1 MKKLF
6 LVVIITASVNAIGQ
20 KTHKAAGYKPISS
33 MEYIEY
39 QGNDSTLFAVST
51 YSYNSQNQIVKE
63 IITCDTNGD
72 VDSVITDYDLNNR
85 IISTQSYRN
94 SALFYSKTWNY
105 DLINSQIDYYEE
117 AFLGGS
123 NLDSVIHVV
132 YKGVR
137 DFDNV
142 EEDFF
147 SLLNFMETG
156 IELRDC
162 DSIFVHYYDTAS
174 SSWTLAVKA
183 MPYYNQN
190 GKPDS
195 VRLELDLDF
204 LVGLFGADSA
214 INELLDIVDIM
225 STTLTLIPA
234 YNGGVLDEIK
244 GKLAMTVQAQPIPF
258 PIPVSDPNFIVLKN
272 QYNSADLLMET
283 KIDMNISISE
293 LSFSQYL
300 GGTKQTYGYDL
311 LDNVSCMVTE
321 SSINGTIWNIDSK
334 IYYEYDI
341 EDIYDIVLY
350 DFGTLDKKDIVG
362 ESVNIEVILKNTSL
376 STPSQPIHITAL
388 MISDDGTDTLTEVI
402 PPINA
407 FSETP
412 YTFTNAYVVPDV
424 YYYNILVYIDSQDT
438 IFTNDTLRMDS
449 IATNKEVGI
458 NEINGATIFVSQN
471 IPNPAHDI
479 AMFTYSVPTDGK
491 VLFTVYS
498 VSGQTLYVRTE
509 DAKSGENTL
518 EVSVSN
524 LSAGLYF
531 YSMEFD
537 GKRVVRKMVVD

>member
-6 LVVIITASVNAIGQ
+6 LVIIVAASVNAIGQ

-39 QGNDSTLFAVST
+39 QGNDSTLFAIST
-51 YSYNSQNQIVKE
+51 YFYNSQNQIVKE

-94 SALFYSKTWNY
+94 GALFYSKTWNY

-142 EEDFF
+142 EEDFS

-244 GKLAMTVQAQPIPF
+244 GNLVMKVQMGAIPL
-258 PIPVSDPNFIVLKN
+258 PVTDPNFIVLKN
-272 QYNSADLLMET
+272 QYNSADLLTET
-283 KIDMNISISE
+283 KIDMKIFYSLLID
-293 LSFSQYL
+293 QYL
-300 GGTKQTYGYDL
+300 GGTKQTYSYDV

-321 SSINGTIWNIDSK
+321 SSINGTIWDIDSK

-362 ESVNIEVILKNTSL
+362 ESINIEVILKNTSL
-376 STPSQPIHITAL
+376 STPSQPINITAL
-388 MISDDGTDTLTEVI
+388 VISDAGIDTLTEVI

-407 FSETP
+407 FSEMP

-424 YYYNILVYIDSQDT
+424 YLYDILVYIDSQDT
-438 IFTNDTLRMDS
+438 IPTNDTIHIVD
-449 IATNKEVGI
+449 IETNKVGI

-471 IPNPAHDI
+471 IPNPARDI

-491 VLFTVYS
+491 MVFTVYS
-498 VSGQTLYVRTE
+498 VSGQVLYVRTD

-524 LSAGLYF
+524 LSAGFYF

-537 GKRVVRKMVVD
+537 GRRVVRKMVVD